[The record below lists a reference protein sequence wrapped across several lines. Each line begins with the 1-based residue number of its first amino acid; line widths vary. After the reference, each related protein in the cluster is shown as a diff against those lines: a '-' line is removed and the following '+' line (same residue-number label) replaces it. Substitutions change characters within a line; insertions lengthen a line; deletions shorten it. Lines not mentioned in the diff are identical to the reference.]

1 MRIVSS
7 DFDGLVESLGASR
20 RLATRIGALARAGL
34 FVTETLVEVAVDS
47 DGKPLSDLLLSK
59 ALLDAASQIDATALA
74 KLAKGKWFKDNPVAL
89 VQRDSRRV
97 ICLAEES
104 TVEPSPAAA
113 TTNLAKSPNAS
124 TMLAPE
130 EANRLLS
137 APELSRLK
145 LELATSAETGRR
157 LEALRKLY
165 LSNLPA
171 QEKSALFLSA
181 LRDREAE
188 VRAEAARGLGAMG
201 LDSSLTEN
209 LATSSGGSGG
219 ERLVAVTNIGQ
230 LLPRLEDS
238 QRQLAVVA
246 LLELLKPT
254 EDREIVL
261 AVLAMLGH
269 RLADLPGVASLV
281 PRLHQQLVALLQVH
295 FARFND
301 AARGV
306 FGALFKADRA
316 TAGALVTRT
325 LEDIAQEDL
334 RFLLLSMITTHDMQ
348 AAKSPAVV
356 AQFVR
361 GLTTGSELDR
371 NYQSCAAA
379 LTQLGDA
386 AIAPLLESLHS
397 ADDTGRR
404 RIIDLLGHMLR
415 GGEGMAPITDA
426 SASLAVTAC
435 LDLYPGGNAELR
447 TSILESGVIRHPAL
461 DEALRLRAVRGFVD
475 SLHEFRFER
484 QIELVQL
491 ALTQCGQAALKPLHT
506 AMLES
511 AHDVTRLSAALL
523 LPRILEATPD
533 AKPDF
538 MRDLV
543 ADLRL
548 LVEAE
553 ESDFPDRGPLFIAL
567 GRTCAHSNYPA
578 ADADTQSRFLRD
590 VVGRTSAVYDVLEAL
605 GYIASGANVSGVE
618 RLEVGYLLLGVLKKG
633 IPGPSVRTRRNAEGE
648 EVLHFG
654 RETTAYTDMI
664 PRILEGLGRMVEA
677 PATPGALF
685 TRIARDL
692 ITIWTEITDYK
703 RIWAPAA
710 TMSLANLL
718 GQIAT
723 GKRRPDEM
731 VDEIAE
737 LLSRRLIL
745 LPVLQV
751 ICQIAASRTNGES
764 MDRLSGRIFQE
775 LAKRLNG
782 EPAPEFT
789 ERRQLLQT
797 MTALVQRAKLGER
810 DKEIEQARRVV
821 VEALFDAMRDKVP
834 VARSLLDQLAKGE
847 HIPAALREDITRRLK
862 PAGDRSA

>member
-20 RLATRIGALARAGL
+20 RLATRIGALAHAGL
-34 FVTETLVEVAVDS
+34 FVTETVVELAADP
-47 DGKPLSDLLLSK
+47 DGKPLAELLLSR
-59 ALLDAASQIDATALA
+59 ALLDAAAGLDAAELA
-74 KLAKGKWFKDNPVAL
+74 KLAKGKWFKENPLAL
-89 VQRDSRRV
+89 VARDDRRV
-97 ICLAEES
+97 LCLQEES
-104 TVEPSPAAA
+104 TVDAAPPARDHS
-113 TTNLAKSPNAS
+113 LARAGTPNA
-124 TMLAPE
+124 MLAPE

-145 LELATSAETGRR
+145 LDLATSAETGRR
-157 LEALRKLY
+157 LEALRKLF
-165 LSNLPA
+165 LSSLTAP
-171 QEKSALFLSA
+171 EKTALFLSA
-181 LRDREAE
+181 LRDREPD
-188 VRAEAARGLGAMG
+188 VRAEAARALGAMG
-201 LDSSLTEN
+201 LDGSLTEN
-209 LATSSGGSGG
+209 LATASNGSGG

-230 LLPRLEDS
+230 LLARLEDP

-246 LLELLKPT
+246 LLEFLKPT

-261 AVLAMLGH
+261 AVLAILAQ
-269 RLADLPGVASLV
+269 RLADLTGVESLL

-306 FGALFKADRA
+306 FAAMFRADRA
-316 TAGALVTRT
+316 GAAALLSRT
-325 LEDIAQEDL
+325 LDEITQEDL

-348 AAKSPAVV
+348 AAHNPAVV

-386 AIAPLLESLHS
+386 AIAPLLQSLAG
-397 ADDTGRR
+397 ADDTGKRR
-404 RIIDLLGHMLR
+404 VIDLLGHMLR
-415 GGEGMAPITDA
+415 GGNGIAPVSDT
-426 SASLAVTAC
+426 SATAAVAAC
-435 LDLYPGGNAELR
+435 LDLYPAANAELR
-447 TSILESGVIRHPAL
+447 TSILESGVIRHTAL
-461 DEALRLRAVRGFVD
+461 SEELRVRAVHSFVD

-491 ALTQCGQAALKPLHT
+491 ALTHCGRAALEPLHT

-511 AHDVTRLSAALL
+511 AHDVTRLSAAVL

-533 AKPDF
+533 AGADF
-538 MRDLV
+538 MRALV
-543 ADLRL
+543 ADLRV

-567 GRTCAHSNYPA
+567 GRTCAHPNYPA
-578 ADADTQSRFLRD
+578 SDADAQSRFLRD
-590 VVGRTSAVYDVLEAL
+590 IVGRTSAVYDVLEAL
-605 GYIASGANVSGVE
+605 GYIASGANVSGAE

-677 PATPGALF
+677 PATPAALF
-685 TRIARDL
+685 TRIAREL

-723 GKRRPDEM
+723 GNRRPDEM
-731 VDEIAE
+731 VDEIAG

-751 ICQIAASRTNGES
+751 ICQIAASRRSGDS
-764 MDRLSGRIFQE
+764 MDKLSGRIFSE
-775 LAKRLNG
+775 LSKRLNG
-782 EPAPEFT
+782 EPAPEHT

-797 MTALVQRAKLGER
+797 MTALVQRPRMGER
-810 DKEIEQARRVV
+810 DKDIEQARRVV
-821 VEALFDAMRDKVP
+821 VEALFDAMRDKVTI
-834 VARSLLDQLAKGE
+834 ARSLLDQLAKGE
-847 HIPAALREDITRRLK
+847 HIPASLREDIARRLK
-862 PAGDRSA
+862 PLTDRGA